1 MKGSVRKRGSTYTY
15 LFKIK
20 IDGKYKQISKGG
32 FKTKKEANIALT
44 EALSLYNNTKQV
56 QSNSNITVGEY
67 IDYWFENVALSSLK
81 HNTLDLYGRQIKLH
95 IKPHLGFVKINE
107 LSPMLLQKFF
117 TDKQKKLSNSSIN
130 AMRNVLNGTLK
141 LALKQNIILIN
152 PMKQVEIKSKK
163 KQKNTTSYTTEEE
176 IELIMNDIDGTRY
189 YIPFL
194 IALHTGARR
203 GEVLGLTWSDIDFKA
218 KTISFTKS
226 LLALDGM
233 PLQLSTPKT
242 DSSYRCV
249 LMTNKLI
256 EELKKWKDEQNK
268 NKLYYEQ
275 HYYSDH
281 DFVCT
286 NEDGSPI
293 NPKRLSTQVNRMSK
307 RLNIDFTFHDLRHTH
322 ATRLIL
328 SDVNIKVI
336 QERLGHSDIV
346 TTLNVYSHVT
356 PQLEQDSIEKLEN
369 KFR

>member
-1 MKGSVRKRGSTYTY
+1 MKGSVIKRGSTYTY
-15 LFKIK
+15 LFKVK
-20 IDGKYKQISKGG
+20 VDGKYKQISKGG

-56 QSNSNITVGEY
+56 QSNSNFTVGEY
-67 IDYWFENVALSSLK
+67 IDYWFENVALSSYK
-81 HNTLDLYGRQIKLH
+81 HNTLDLYKRQIKLH
-95 IKPHLGFVKINE
+95 IKPHLGFIKLSE
-107 LSPMLLQKFF
+107 LNPMILQKFF
-117 TDKQKKLSNSSIN
+117 TDKQKTLSTSSIN

-152 PMKQVEIKSKK
+152 PMKQIEIKSKK
-163 KQKNTTSYTTEEE
+163 KQKNKASYTTEEE
-176 IELIMNDIDGTRY
+176 IELILNDIKDTRY

-203 GEVLGLTWSDIDFKA
+203 GEVLGLTWSDIDFEG
-218 KTISFTKS
+218 KTISFNKS

-242 DSSYRCV
+242 DSSHRCI

-256 EELKKWKDEQNK
+256 EELINWKEIQNK
-268 NKLYYEQ
+268 NKLYYGK
-275 HYYSDH
+275 HYYSEH

-307 RLNIDFTFHDLRHTH
+307 RLNINFTFHDLRHTH

-328 SDVNIKVI
+328 SDVSIKVI

-356 PQLEQDSIEKLEN
+356 PQLEQDSINKLES
-369 KFR
+369 KFK